1 MENNNYTIALLIDT
15 ENVSSKYLEA
25 LKEELNVLGKVTY
38 LRMYGDFTLSSS
50 KNWKTLA
57 NDYAITPV
65 QQYRYTKG
73 KNASD
78 SRLIIDAMDILY
90 SENVD
95 AFCIMSSDSDYTG
108 LVKRLKESNIFVIGA
123 GEKKTADSFVK
134 ACDRF
139 FYLDELSEKE
149 VETPKEKKEKDT
161 KKKKKKTSKVED
173 AKAAKEL
180 LKEEVEKFAI
190 KILENNPG
198 PYPLSKLMQK
208 VYQRF
213 PSFNFKKYK
222 ARRAQDFFSGS
233 KESKFVISKG
243 KATEILIEL
252 K

>member
-15 ENVSSKYLEA
+15 ENVSGKYLAA

-38 LRMYGDFTLSSS
+38 FRMYGDFTSQSSQS
-50 KNWKTLA
+50 WKGLV
-57 NDYAITPV
+57 NDYAITPI
-65 QQYRYTKG
+65 QQYHYTTG

-123 GEKKTADSFVK
+123 GERKTAPSFVK

-139 FYLDELSEKE
+139 FYLEELLEKE
-149 VETPKEKKEKDT
+149 NGGKVLKA
-161 KKKKKKTSKVED
+161 KKKKKKTTKNAKRKEVEEETTLD
-173 AKAAKEL
+173 VL
-180 LKEEVEKFAI
+180 LPKEEVVEFAI
-190 KILENNPG
+190 KILENNNG
-198 PYPLSKLMQK
+198 PYPLSQLMQK
-208 VYQRF
+208 IYQNF
-213 PSFNFKKYK
+213 PDFNFKNYHVRK
-222 ARRAQDFFSGS
+222 AQDFFNDD
-233 KESKFVISKG
+233 KFLISKG
-243 KATEILIEL
+243 KSTELLIEL

>member
-25 LKEELNVLGKVTY
+25 LKEELNVLGKITY

-50 KNWKTLA
+50 KNWKALA

-95 AFCIMSSDSDYTG
+95 AFCLMSSDSDYTG

-123 GEKKTADSFVK
+123 GEKKTAPSFVK

-139 FYLDELSEKE
+139 FYLDELSDKE
-149 VETPKEKKEKDT
+149 VPAEKNNKD
-161 KKKKKKTSKVED
+161 KKKTKKNSKSES
-173 AKAAKEL
+173 AKKDKEL
-180 LKEEVEKFAI
+180 LKEEVEHFAI

-198 PYPLSKLMQK
+198 QYLLSKLMQK
-208 VYQRF
+208 IYQKF
-213 PSFNFKKYK
+213 PQFNFKKYK
-222 ARRAQDFFSGS
+222 VRRAQDFFTMS
-233 KESKFVISKG
+233 KDSKFVVSKG
-243 KATEILIEL
+243 KTTEVFIEL

>member
-123 GEKKTADSFVK
+123 GEKKTAPSFVK

-139 FYLDELSEKE
+139 FYLDELSDNKELPIEK
-149 VETPKEKKEKDT
+149 VIKE
-161 KKKKKKTSKVED
+161 KKKKKKTSKAEE
-173 AKAAKEL
+173 ARLAKEL
-180 LKEEVEKFAI
+180 LKEEVENFAI
-190 KILENNPG
+190 KILENKSLDKWTHNKTIQKAIESFRITKDKKD
-198 PYPLSKLMQK
+198 YLKTLKCLEAKLP
-208 VYQRF
+208 R
-213 PSFNFKKYK
+213 
-222 ARRAQDFFSGS
+222 
-233 KESKFVISKG
+233 
-243 KATEILIEL
+243 
-252 K
+252 